1 MSGRS
6 SARSYGY
13 HPHAA
18 AELVEAADYLRADGR
33 DVAEAFEAEVDK
45 AIERLL
51 QFPEIGPVIRQRAD
65 LHFRKWKLESFR
77 YDLVYIVIK
86 DEIRIYALA
95 HHSRRPGYWLYRLRT
110 P

>member
-1 MSGRS
+1 VSGRS

-18 AELVEAADYLRADGR
+18 AELVEEAEYLRAEGR
-33 DVAEAFEAEVDK
+33 DVAEAFEAEVDN
-45 AIERLL
+45 AIGRLL
-51 QFPEIGPVIRQRAD
+51 QFPEIGPEIRRRGD
-65 LHFRKWKLESFR
+65 LRFRKWKLESFR
-77 YDLVYIVIK
+77 YNLVYAVIG
-86 DEIRIYALA
+86 DEIRIYAVA